1 MTEWRDWPSWR
12 RIVASAH
19 DQVGSAATVGADAAR
34 AVGELLET
42 AIDVAQG
49 AFPAAVFDAVD
60 LLSANQQAM
69 APILNLRNE
78 VYLHAEN
85 GPEAVMAAVSNL
97 ERRMRESWRGIAVTG
112 VSVIPAGGTVLIH
125 SASSTVRTVLEV
137 ARDQVDFTV
146 VCTRAMPIG
155 EGIEMAAELRAGGF
169 EVELIDDDVAI
180 EVLPGA
186 DVVLAGADAI
196 GPRQVINKV
205 GTAVLAG
212 AAKATGIP
220 FYLIAATDKILPAVL
235 FQAAL
240 QRRGREDLS
249 EAISLDVF
257 TGVITENGVM
267 NGDAVAEYS
276 QSLAV
281 ARDLTSEAQT

>member
-1 MTEWRDWPSWR
+1 MTEWRDWPSWLR
-12 RIVASAH
+12 VVDCAH

-34 AVGELLET
+34 AVGELVET
-42 AIDVAQG
+42 AIEVAQG
-49 AFPAAVFDAVD
+49 AFPGAVFDAVD

-78 VYLHAEN
+78 VYLNAEN
-85 GPEAVMAAVSNL
+85 GPEAVLTAVKNL
-97 ERRMRESWRGIAVTG
+97 ERRIRESWRGIAVSG

-146 VCTRAMPIG
+146 ACTRAMPIG

-196 GPRQVINKV
+196 GPEQVINKV
-205 GTAVLAG
+205 GTGVLAG
-212 AAKATGIP
+212 AAKAIGIP
-220 FYLIAATDKILPAVL
+220 FYLVAATDKILPAAL

-240 QRRGREDLS
+240 RRRGREDLS

-257 TGVITENGVM
+257 TGVITENGVL
-267 NGDAVAEYS
+267 NAAAVAEYS

-281 ARDLTSEAQT
+281 ARI